1 MNDCIMN
8 IGDYILRGDVL
19 TLPENQWN
27 QFRSYLRSYGHPVNE
42 HYGQISRAYKCDIV
56 LDEDGDL
63 VWQERPPRAKQITK
77 LQILQ
82 AIDQMN
88 PTISRHQLL
97 TDINNKIKQ
106 HEDQIISLRQQ
117 YLEATKRQTGRSTAI
132 ALATIAE
139 ALKKPNCNQFFVDHD
154 NNPRNNTQ
162 LALTIEE
169 IINKLGLSDLYV
181 NSDKMFVRYS
191 QFGQQAK

>member
-1 MNDCIMN
+1 MN
-8 IGDYILRGDVL
+8 
-19 TLPENQWN
+19 P
-27 QFRSYLRSYGHPVNE
+27 S
-42 HYGQISRAYKCDIV
+42 ISR
-56 LDEDGDL
+56 
-63 VWQERPPRAKQITK
+63 R
-77 LQILQ
+77 
-82 AIDQMN
+82 
-88 PTISRHQLL
+88 QLL
-97 TDINNKIKQ
+97 NDINNKIKQ
-106 HEDQIISLRQQ
+106 HEDRIISLRQQ

-162 LALTIEE
+162 LALLIQET
-169 IINKLGLSDLYV
+169 INKLGLSDLYV

>member
-1 MNDCIMN
+1 MVEIDFDKEVGN
-8 IGDYILRGDVL
+8 
-19 TLPENQWN
+19 ENG
-27 QFRSYLRSYGHPVNE
+27 S
-42 HYGQISRAYKCDIV
+42 
-56 LDEDGDL
+56 
-63 VWQERPPRAKQITK
+63 PRAKQITK
-77 LQILQ
+77 LQIIQ
-82 AIDQMN
+82 AISQMN
-88 PTISRHQLL
+88 PTISRRQLL

-132 ALATIAE
+132 ALRTIAE
-139 ALKKPNCNQFFVDHD
+139 ALNKPNCNQFFVDHD
-154 NNPRNNTQ
+154 NNSQNNFR

-169 IINKLGLSDLYV
+169 IIDKLGLSDLYV